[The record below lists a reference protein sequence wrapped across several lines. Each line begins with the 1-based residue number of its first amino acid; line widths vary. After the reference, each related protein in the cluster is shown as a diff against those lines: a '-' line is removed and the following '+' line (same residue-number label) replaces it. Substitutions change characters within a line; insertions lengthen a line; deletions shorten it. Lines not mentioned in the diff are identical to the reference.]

1 MNREEK
7 LVNIRENKIVIIKN
21 EIRKC
26 TRTKISKE
34 MKKHDINTK
43 NVVKLNKNSKKE

>member
-1 MNREEK
+1 MNRSD
-7 LVNIRENKIVIIKN
+7 IRKNKMVIIKN

-34 MKKHDINTK
+34 MKKHDINTRI
-43 NVVKLNKNSKKE
+43 VVKLNKNSKKE